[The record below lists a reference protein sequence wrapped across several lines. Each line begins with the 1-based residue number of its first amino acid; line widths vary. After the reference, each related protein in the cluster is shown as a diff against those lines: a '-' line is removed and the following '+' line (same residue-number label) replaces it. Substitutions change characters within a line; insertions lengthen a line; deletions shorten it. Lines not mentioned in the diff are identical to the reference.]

1 MKKNR
6 FLALALSLL
15 MALALPLGAFAEENE
30 PDTLLE
36 GLVTEVLEQG
46 FVMEDIELGSVLLN
60 VDETTVMDGILAEGD
75 IEVGQYVFVEYDG
88 RLTRSLPPQA
98 HADRVGCYR
107 LTGTVDLSLSMGV
120 LLTGDPTFGDVIIR
134 VDGSMPHLYQ
144 GMPITVYYNGVM
156 AMSYPG
162 QVTARHIVVP
172 ELTGVVSDRDSAGFT
187 LTDAEGN
194 EYRVLLSEQ
203 TFTGVLSAS
212 VEDAP
217 VVEDAV
223 QEDAAEAETAEN
235 AEATADDEPAAEP
248 PTDEPATQEPETEDP
263 AAAEPADGESATD
276 EPLLEESVTDE
287 PASDAADASQAAPLP
302 TVEWG
307 DGDTVTDQV
316 PNAGMRIAASGKV
329 IVYMGEEKPT
339 EAVEVPDLSGMSPDE
354 CRDTLEEYGLYLK
367 QKGVSSAQIT
377 GDTTATKQSP
387 EAGTKVSL
395 GAVVTVEFSDTTTVN
410 DR

>member
-120 LLTGDPTFGDVIIR
+120 LLTGDPIFGDVIIR

-162 QVTARHIVVP
+162 QVTARLFGTS
-172 ELTGVVSDRDSAGFT
+172 ELTGTVSDRDSAGFT
-187 LTDAEGN
+187 LTDADGN

-217 VVEDAV
+217 AVEEEA
-223 QEDAAEAETAEN
+223 QEDATEEESTEAAEPA
-235 AEATADDEPAAEP
+235 ADSDEPAETDESAAEESAEEEAVTEEP
-248 PTDEPATQEPETEDP
+248 AEEDPATDEPA
-263 AAAEPADGESATD
+263 GGD
-276 EPLLEESVTDE
+276 E
-287 PASDAADASQAAPLP
+287 ADASQPAPLP

-307 DGDTVTDQV
+307 DGDTVTVYYNGVMTRSLPPQV
-316 PNAGMRIAASGKV
+316 TAL
-329 IVYMGEEKPT
+329 
-339 EAVEVPDLSGMSPDE
+339 EVLVL
-354 CRDTLEEYGLYLK
+354 RD
-367 QKGVSSAQIT
+367 
-377 GDTTATKQSP
+377 
-387 EAGTKVSL
+387 
-395 GAVVTVEFSDTTTVN
+395 
-410 DR
+410 

>member
-1 MKKNR
+1 MKMKKTR
-6 FLALALSLL
+6 FFALALSLL
-15 MALALPLGAFAEENE
+15 MALALPLGAFAEETE

-46 FVMEDIELGSVLLN
+46 FVMEDTELGSVLLN
-60 VDETTVMDGILAEGD
+60 VDETTVMDGILAEED

-107 LTGTVDLSLSMGV
+107 LTGTVDLSLSIGV
-120 LLTGDPTFGDVIIR
+120 LLTGDPIFGDVIIR
-134 VDGSMPHLYQ
+134 VDGSMPHLFQ

-172 ELTGVVSDRDSAGFT
+172 ELSGVVSDRDSAGFT

-203 TFTGVLSAS
+203 TLAGVLSAS

-217 VVEDAV
+217 AV
-223 QEDAAEAETAEN
+223 DETALQ
-235 AEATADDEPAAEP
+235 DEPAAEDTVAEEP
-248 PTDEPATQEPETEDP
+248 VADEPAAE
-263 AAAEPADGESATD
+263 EPADT
-276 EPLLEESVTDE
+276 EPIVDE
-287 PASDAADASQAAPLP
+287 PAGDDEAAASQPASLP

-307 DGDTVTDQV
+307 DGDTVTVYYNGVMTRSIPPQV
-316 PNAGMRIAASGKV
+316 TALEVLV
-329 IVYMGEEKPT
+329 I
-339 EAVEVPDLSGMSPDE
+339 
-354 CRDTLEEYGLYLK
+354 RD
-367 QKGVSSAQIT
+367 
-377 GDTTATKQSP
+377 
-387 EAGTKVSL
+387 
-395 GAVVTVEFSDTTTVN
+395 
-410 DR
+410 

>member
-1 MKKNR
+1 MKMKKNR
-6 FLALALSLL
+6 FFALALSLL

-120 LLTGDPTFGDVIIR
+120 LLTGDPIFGDVIIR

-172 ELTGVVSDRDSAGFT
+172 ELTGTVSDRDSAGFT
-187 LTDAEGN
+187 LTDADGN

-217 VVEDAV
+217 AVEEEA
-223 QEDAAEAETAEN
+223 QEDATEEESTEAAEPAADADEPTKEDESAADADEPAET
-235 AEATADDEPAAEP
+235 DEPAAEKSAEEEAVTEEP
-248 PTDEPATQEPETEDP
+248 AEEDPATDEPA
-263 AAAEPADGESATD
+263 GGD
-276 EPLLEESVTDE
+276 E
-287 PASDAADASQAAPLP
+287 ADASQPAPLP

-307 DGDTVTDQV
+307 DGDTVTVYYNGVMTRSLPPQV
-316 PNAGMRIAASGKV
+316 TAL
-329 IVYMGEEKPT
+329 
-339 EAVEVPDLSGMSPDE
+339 EVLVL
-354 CRDTLEEYGLYLK
+354 RD
-367 QKGVSSAQIT
+367 
-377 GDTTATKQSP
+377 
-387 EAGTKVSL
+387 
-395 GAVVTVEFSDTTTVN
+395 
-410 DR
+410 

>member
-1 MKKNR
+1 MKMKKNR
-6 FLALALSLL
+6 FFALALSLL
-15 MALALPLGAFAEENE
+15 MALALPLGAFAGENE

-120 LLTGDPTFGDVIIR
+120 LLTGDPIFGDVIIR

-172 ELTGVVSDRDSAGFT
+172 ELTGTVSDRDSAGFT
-187 LTDAEGN
+187 LTDADGN

-203 TFTGVLSAS
+203 TFAGVLSAS

-217 VVEDAV
+217 AVEEES
-223 QEDAAEAETAEN
+223 QEDATEEESTEAAEPAADSDEPAETDESA
-235 AEATADDEPAAEP
+235 ADADEPTETDEPAAEKSAEEEAVTEEP
-248 PTDEPATQEPETEDP
+248 AEEDPATDEPA
-263 AAAEPADGESATD
+263 GGD
-276 EPLLEESVTDE
+276 E
-287 PASDAADASQAAPLP
+287 ADASQPAPLP

-307 DGDTVTDQV
+307 DGDTVTVYYNGVMTRSLPPQV
-316 PNAGMRIAASGKV
+316 TAL
-329 IVYMGEEKPT
+329 
-339 EAVEVPDLSGMSPDE
+339 EVLVL
-354 CRDTLEEYGLYLK
+354 RD
-367 QKGVSSAQIT
+367 
-377 GDTTATKQSP
+377 
-387 EAGTKVSL
+387 
-395 GAVVTVEFSDTTTVN
+395 
-410 DR
+410 

>member
-1 MKKNR
+1 MKMKKNR
-6 FLALALSLL
+6 FFALALSLL

-120 LLTGDPTFGDVIIR
+120 LLTGDPIFGDVIIR

-172 ELTGVVSDRDSAGFT
+172 ELTGTVSDRDSAGFT
-187 LTDAEGN
+187 LTDADGN

-217 VVEDAV
+217 AVEEEA
-223 QEDAAEAETAEN
+223 QEDA
-235 AEATADDEPAAEP
+235 
-248 PTDEPATQEPETEDP
+248 TEEESTE
-263 AAAEPADGESATD
+263 AAEPAADAD
-276 EPLLEESVTDE
+276 EPTKEDE
-287 PASDAADASQAAPLP
+287 PASDADEPAETDESVAEEPAEEDPATDEPAGDDEADAS
-302 TVEWG
+302 
-307 DGDTVTDQV
+307 
-316 PNAGMRIAASGKV
+316 I
-329 IVYMGEEKPT
+329 
-339 EAVEVPDLSGMSPDE
+339 
-354 CRDTLEEYGLYLK
+354 
-367 QKGVSSAQIT
+367 
-377 GDTTATKQSP
+377 TTAS
-387 EAGTKVSL
+387 
-395 GAVVTVEFSDTTTVN
+395 
-410 DR
+410 

>member
-1 MKKNR
+1 MKMKKNR
-6 FLALALSLL
+6 FFALALSLL

-120 LLTGDPTFGDVIIR
+120 LLTGDPIFGDVIIR

-172 ELTGVVSDRDSAGFT
+172 ELTGTVSDRDSAGFT
-187 LTDAEGN
+187 LTDADGN

-217 VVEDAV
+217 AVEEEA
-223 QEDAAEAETAEN
+223 QEDATEAESAEAAEPAADADEPAET
-235 AEATADDEPAAEP
+235 DEPAAEKSAEEEAVTEEP
-248 PTDEPATQEPETEDP
+248 AEEDPATDEPA
-263 AAAEPADGESATD
+263 GGD
-276 EPLLEESVTDE
+276 E
-287 PASDAADASQAAPLP
+287 ADASQPAPLP

-307 DGDTVTDQV
+307 DGDTVTVYYNGVMTRSLPPQV
-316 PNAGMRIAASGKV
+316 TAL
-329 IVYMGEEKPT
+329 
-339 EAVEVPDLSGMSPDE
+339 EVLVL
-354 CRDTLEEYGLYLK
+354 RD
-367 QKGVSSAQIT
+367 
-377 GDTTATKQSP
+377 
-387 EAGTKVSL
+387 
-395 GAVVTVEFSDTTTVN
+395 
-410 DR
+410 

>member
-1 MKKNR
+1 MKMKKNR
-6 FLALALSLL
+6 FFALALSLL
-15 MALALPLGAFAEENE
+15 MAVALPLGAFAEENE

-98 HADRVGCYR
+98 HADRVCCYR

-162 QVTARHIVVP
+162 QITARHIVVP
-172 ELTGVVSDRDSAGFT
+172 ELTGTVSDRDSAGFT
-187 LTDAEGN
+187 LTDADGN
-194 EYRVLLSEQ
+194 EYRVLLYAQ
-203 TFTGVLSAS
+203 TFPGVLSAS
-212 VEDAP
+212 VEAAP
-217 VVEDAV
+217 AV
-223 QEDAAEAETAEN
+223 AEEAQEDATEEESTEAAEPAADADEPTKEDESAADADEPAET
-235 AEATADDEPAAEP
+235 DEPAAEESAEEEAVTEEP
-248 PTDEPATQEPETEDP
+248 AEEDPATDEPA
-263 AAAEPADGESATD
+263 GGD
-276 EPLLEESVTDE
+276 E
-287 PASDAADASQAAPLP
+287 ADASQPAPLP

-307 DGDTVTDQV
+307 DGDTVTVYYNGVMTRSLPPQV
-316 PNAGMRIAASGKV
+316 TAL
-329 IVYMGEEKPT
+329 
-339 EAVEVPDLSGMSPDE
+339 EVLVL
-354 CRDTLEEYGLYLK
+354 RD
-367 QKGVSSAQIT
+367 
-377 GDTTATKQSP
+377 
-387 EAGTKVSL
+387 
-395 GAVVTVEFSDTTTVN
+395 
-410 DR
+410 

>member
-1 MKKNR
+1 MKMKKNR
-6 FLALALSLL
+6 FFALALSLL

-120 LLTGDPTFGDVIIR
+120 LLTGDPIFGDVIIR

-172 ELTGVVSDRDSAGFT
+172 ELTGTVSDRDSAGFT
-187 LTDAEGN
+187 LTDADGN

-203 TFTGVLSAS
+203 TFAGVLSAS

-217 VVEDAV
+217 AVEEEA
-223 QEDAAEAETAEN
+223 QEDATEEESTEAAEPAADSDEPAET
-235 AEATADDEPAAEP
+235 DEPAAEESAEEEAVTEEP
-248 PTDEPATQEPETEDP
+248 AEEDPATDEPA
-263 AAAEPADGESATD
+263 GGD
-276 EPLLEESVTDE
+276 E
-287 PASDAADASQAAPLP
+287 ADASQPAPLP

-307 DGDTVTDQV
+307 DGDTVTVYYNGVMTRSLPPQV
-316 PNAGMRIAASGKV
+316 TAL
-329 IVYMGEEKPT
+329 
-339 EAVEVPDLSGMSPDE
+339 EVLVL
-354 CRDTLEEYGLYLK
+354 RD
-367 QKGVSSAQIT
+367 
-377 GDTTATKQSP
+377 
-387 EAGTKVSL
+387 
-395 GAVVTVEFSDTTTVN
+395 
-410 DR
+410 

>member
-1 MKKNR
+1 MKMKKNR
-6 FLALALSLL
+6 FFALALSLL

-120 LLTGDPTFGDVIIR
+120 LLTGDPIFGDVIIR

-172 ELTGVVSDRDSAGFT
+172 ELTGTVSDRDSAGFT
-187 LTDAEGN
+187 LTDADGN

-217 VVEDAV
+217 AVEEES
-223 QEDAAEAETAEN
+223 QEDA
-235 AEATADDEPAAEP
+235 
-248 PTDEPATQEPETEDP
+248 TEEESTE
-263 AAAEPADGESATD
+263 AAEPAADAD
-276 EPLLEESVTDE
+276 EPTKEDE
-287 PASDAADASQAAPLP
+287 PASDADEPAETDESVAEEPAEEDPATDEPAGDDEADASQPAPLP

-307 DGDTVTDQV
+307 DGDTVTVYYNGVMTRSIPPQV
-316 PNAGMRIAASGKV
+316 TAL
-329 IVYMGEEKPT
+329 
-339 EAVEVPDLSGMSPDE
+339 EVLVL
-354 CRDTLEEYGLYLK
+354 RD
-367 QKGVSSAQIT
+367 
-377 GDTTATKQSP
+377 
-387 EAGTKVSL
+387 
-395 GAVVTVEFSDTTTVN
+395 
-410 DR
+410 

>member
-1 MKKNR
+1 MKMKKNR
-6 FLALALSLL
+6 FFALALSLL

-120 LLTGDPTFGDVIIR
+120 LLTGDPIFGDVIIR

-172 ELTGVVSDRDSAGFT
+172 ELTGTVSDRDSAGFT
-187 LTDAEGN
+187 LTDADGN

-217 VVEDAV
+217 AVEEEA
-223 QEDAAEAETAEN
+223 QEDATEEESTEAAEPAADSDEPAET
-235 AEATADDEPAAEP
+235 DEPAAEKSAEEEAVTEEP
-248 PTDEPATQEPETEDP
+248 AEEEAVTEEPAEEDPATDEPAGD
-263 AAAEPADGESATD
+263 D
-276 EPLLEESVTDE
+276 E
-287 PASDAADASQAAPLP
+287 ADASQPAPLP

-307 DGDTVTDQV
+307 DGDTVTVYYNGVMTRSLPPQV
-316 PNAGMRIAASGKV
+316 TAL
-329 IVYMGEEKPT
+329 
-339 EAVEVPDLSGMSPDE
+339 EVLVL
-354 CRDTLEEYGLYLK
+354 RD
-367 QKGVSSAQIT
+367 
-377 GDTTATKQSP
+377 
-387 EAGTKVSL
+387 
-395 GAVVTVEFSDTTTVN
+395 
-410 DR
+410 

>member
-1 MKKNR
+1 MKINR
-6 FLALALSLL
+6 FFALALALL
-15 MALALPLGAFAEENE
+15 MALPLGAFAQEAE

-36 GLVTEVLEQG
+36 GLVTEIVDEG
-46 FVMEDIELGSVLLN
+46 FVMEDIELGNVLLN
-60 VDETTVMDGILAEGD
+60 VDETTVMDGILAEEE

-120 LLTGDPTFGDVIIR
+120 LLTGDPIFGDVIIR

-172 ELTGVVSDRDSAGFT
+172 ELTGTVSDRDSAGFT
-187 LTDAEGN
+187 LTDADGN

-217 VVEDAV
+217 AVEEES
-223 QEDAAEAETAEN
+223 QEDATEEESTEAAEPAADADEPTKEDESAADADEPAET
-235 AEATADDEPAAEP
+235 DEPAAEESAEEEAVTEEP
-248 PTDEPATQEPETEDP
+248 AEEDPATDEPA
-263 AAAEPADGESATD
+263 GGD
-276 EPLLEESVTDE
+276 E
-287 PASDAADASQAAPLP
+287 ADASQPAPLP

-307 DGDTVTDQV
+307 DGDTVTVYYNGVMTRSLPPQV
-316 PNAGMRIAASGKV
+316 TAL
-329 IVYMGEEKPT
+329 
-339 EAVEVPDLSGMSPDE
+339 EVLVL
-354 CRDTLEEYGLYLK
+354 RD
-367 QKGVSSAQIT
+367 
-377 GDTTATKQSP
+377 
-387 EAGTKVSL
+387 
-395 GAVVTVEFSDTTTVN
+395 
-410 DR
+410 

>member
-1 MKKNR
+1 MKMKKNR
-6 FLALALSLL
+6 FFALALSLL

-120 LLTGDPTFGDVIIR
+120 LLTGDPIFGDVIIR

-172 ELTGVVSDRDSAGFT
+172 ELTGTVSDKDSAGFT

-217 VVEDAV
+217 AVEDEA
-223 QEDAAEAETAEN
+223 QEDATEEESTEAAEPAADADEPAET
-235 AEATADDEPAAEP
+235 DEPAAEESAEEEAVTEEP
-248 PTDEPATQEPETEDP
+248 AEEDPATDEPA
-263 AAAEPADGESATD
+263 GGD
-276 EPLLEESVTDE
+276 E
-287 PASDAADASQAAPLP
+287 ADASRPAPLP

-307 DGDTVTDQV
+307 DGDTVTVYYNGVMTRSIPPQV
-316 PNAGMRIAASGKV
+316 TAL
-329 IVYMGEEKPT
+329 
-339 EAVEVPDLSGMSPDE
+339 EVLVL
-354 CRDTLEEYGLYLK
+354 RD
-367 QKGVSSAQIT
+367 
-377 GDTTATKQSP
+377 
-387 EAGTKVSL
+387 
-395 GAVVTVEFSDTTTVN
+395 
-410 DR
+410 

>member
-1 MKKNR
+1 MKMKKNR
-6 FLALALSLL
+6 FFALALSLL

-120 LLTGDPTFGDVIIR
+120 LLTGDPIFGDVIIR

-172 ELTGVVSDRDSAGFT
+172 ELTGTVSDRDSAGFT
-187 LTDAEGN
+187 LTDADGN

-217 VVEDAV
+217 AVEEEA
-223 QEDAAEAETAEN
+223 QEDATEEESTEAAEPAADADEPAET
-235 AEATADDEPAAEP
+235 DEPAAEKSAEEEAVTEEP
-248 PTDEPATQEPETEDP
+248 AEEDPATDEPA
-263 AAAEPADGESATD
+263 GGD
-276 EPLLEESVTDE
+276 E
-287 PASDAADASQAAPLP
+287 ADASQPAPLP

-307 DGDTVTDQV
+307 DGDTVTVYYNGVMTRSLPPQV
-316 PNAGMRIAASGKV
+316 TAL
-329 IVYMGEEKPT
+329 
-339 EAVEVPDLSGMSPDE
+339 EVLVL
-354 CRDTLEEYGLYLK
+354 RD
-367 QKGVSSAQIT
+367 
-377 GDTTATKQSP
+377 
-387 EAGTKVSL
+387 
-395 GAVVTVEFSDTTTVN
+395 
-410 DR
+410 

>member
-1 MKKNR
+1 MKMKKNR
-6 FLALALSLL
+6 FFALALSLL

-120 LLTGDPTFGDVIIR
+120 LLTGDPIFGDVIIR

-172 ELTGVVSDRDSAGFT
+172 ELTGTVSDRDSAGFT
-187 LTDAEGN
+187 LTDADGN

-217 VVEDAV
+217 AVEDEA
-223 QEDAAEAETAEN
+223 QEDATEEESTEAAEPA
-235 AEATADDEPAAEP
+235 ADADEPTKEDEPAAGADEP
-248 PTDEPATQEPETEDP
+248 TETDEPAEEEAVTEEPAEEDP
-263 AAAEPADGESATD
+263 ATD
-276 EPLLEESVTDE
+276 EPAGGDE
-287 PASDAADASQAAPLP
+287 ADASQPAPLP

-307 DGDTVTDQV
+307 DGDTVTVYYNGVMTRSLPPQV
-316 PNAGMRIAASGKV
+316 TAL
-329 IVYMGEEKPT
+329 
-339 EAVEVPDLSGMSPDE
+339 EVLVL
-354 CRDTLEEYGLYLK
+354 RD
-367 QKGVSSAQIT
+367 
-377 GDTTATKQSP
+377 
-387 EAGTKVSL
+387 
-395 GAVVTVEFSDTTTVN
+395 
-410 DR
+410 

>member
-212 VEDAP
+212 LEDAP

-235 AEATADDEPAAEP
+235 AEATADDEPAAETP
-248 PTDEPATQEPETEDP
+248 ADEPRRSLKRRLPPQRNRLIANPPQTSPSWRNPSRMSPP
-263 AAAEPADGESATD
+263 AMPRML
-276 EPLLEESVTDE
+276 PR
-287 PASDAADASQAAPLP
+287 PLP
-302 TVEWG
+302 CPPWNGATAI
-307 DGDTVTDQV
+307 
-316 PNAGMRIAASGKV
+316 P
-329 IVYMGEEKPT
+329 
-339 EAVEVPDLSGMSPDE
+339 SP
-354 CRDTLEEYGLYLK
+354 CT
-367 QKGVSSAQIT
+367 IT
-377 GDTTATKQSP
+377 A
-387 EAGTKVSL
+387 L
-395 GAVVTVEFSDTTTVN
+395 
-410 DR
+410 

>member
-1 MKKNR
+1 MKMKKNR
-6 FLALALSLL
+6 FFALALSLL

-120 LLTGDPTFGDVIIR
+120 LLTGDPIFGDVIIR

-172 ELTGVVSDRDSAGFT
+172 ELTGTVSDRDSAGFT
-187 LTDAEGN
+187 LTDADGN

-217 VVEDAV
+217 AVEEES
-223 QEDAAEAETAEN
+223 QEDATEEESTEAAEPAADADEPTKEDESAADADEPMET
-235 AEATADDEPAAEP
+235 DEPAAEKSAEEEAVTEEP
-248 PTDEPATQEPETEDP
+248 AEEDPATDEPA
-263 AAAEPADGESATD
+263 GGD
-276 EPLLEESVTDE
+276 E
-287 PASDAADASQAAPLP
+287 ADASQPAPLP

-307 DGDTVTDQV
+307 DGDTVTVYYNGVMTRSLPPQV
-316 PNAGMRIAASGKV
+316 TAL
-329 IVYMGEEKPT
+329 
-339 EAVEVPDLSGMSPDE
+339 EVLVL
-354 CRDTLEEYGLYLK
+354 RD
-367 QKGVSSAQIT
+367 
-377 GDTTATKQSP
+377 
-387 EAGTKVSL
+387 
-395 GAVVTVEFSDTTTVN
+395 
-410 DR
+410 

>member
-1 MKKNR
+1 MKMKKNR
-6 FLALALSLL
+6 FFALALSLL

-120 LLTGDPTFGDVIIR
+120 LLTGDPIFGDVIIR

-172 ELTGVVSDRDSAGFT
+172 ELTGTVSDRDSAGFT
-187 LTDAEGN
+187 LTDADGN

-217 VVEDAV
+217 AVEDEA
-223 QEDAAEAETAEN
+223 QEDA
-235 AEATADDEPAAEP
+235 
-248 PTDEPATQEPETEDP
+248 TEEESTE
-263 AAAEPADGESATD
+263 AAEPAADAD
-276 EPLLEESVTDE
+276 EPTKEDE
-287 PASDAADASQAAPLP
+287 PASDADEPAETDESVAEEPAEEDPATDEPAGDDEADASQPAPLP

-307 DGDTVTDQV
+307 DGDTVTVYYNGVMTRSLPPQV
-316 PNAGMRIAASGKV
+316 TAL
-329 IVYMGEEKPT
+329 
-339 EAVEVPDLSGMSPDE
+339 EVLVL
-354 CRDTLEEYGLYLK
+354 RD
-367 QKGVSSAQIT
+367 
-377 GDTTATKQSP
+377 
-387 EAGTKVSL
+387 
-395 GAVVTVEFSDTTTVN
+395 
-410 DR
+410 

>member
-1 MKKNR
+1 MKMKKTR
-6 FLALALSLL
+6 FFALALSLL

-120 LLTGDPTFGDVIIR
+120 LLTGDPIFGDVIIR

-172 ELTGVVSDRDSAGFT
+172 ELTGTVSDRDSAGFT
-187 LTDAEGN
+187 LTDADGN

-217 VVEDAV
+217 AVEEEA
-223 QEDAAEAETAEN
+223 QEDATEEESTEAAEPAADADEPAETDEPAADADEPAE
-235 AEATADDEPAAEP
+235 TDEPAAEESAEEEAVTEEP
-248 PTDEPATQEPETEDP
+248 AEEDPATDEPA
-263 AAAEPADGESATD
+263 GGD
-276 EPLLEESVTDE
+276 E
-287 PASDAADASQAAPLP
+287 ADASQPAPLP

-307 DGDTVTDQV
+307 DGDTVTVYYNGVMTRSLPPQV
-316 PNAGMRIAASGKV
+316 TAL
-329 IVYMGEEKPT
+329 
-339 EAVEVPDLSGMSPDE
+339 EVLVL
-354 CRDTLEEYGLYLK
+354 RD
-367 QKGVSSAQIT
+367 
-377 GDTTATKQSP
+377 
-387 EAGTKVSL
+387 
-395 GAVVTVEFSDTTTVN
+395 
-410 DR
+410 

>member
-1 MKKNR
+1 MKMKKNR
-6 FLALALSLL
+6 FFALALSLL

-46 FVMEDIELGSVLLN
+46 FVMEDTELGSVLLN

-120 LLTGDPTFGDVIIR
+120 LLTGDPIFGDVIIR

-172 ELTGVVSDRDSAGFT
+172 ELTGTVSDRDSAGFT
-187 LTDAEGN
+187 LTDADGN

-217 VVEDAV
+217 AVEEES
-223 QEDAAEAETAEN
+223 QEDATEEESTEAAEPAADADEPTKEDESAADADEPAET
-235 AEATADDEPAAEP
+235 DEPAAEESAEEEAVTEEP
-248 PTDEPATQEPETEDP
+248 AEENPATDEPA
-263 AAAEPADGESATD
+263 GGD
-276 EPLLEESVTDE
+276 E
-287 PASDAADASQAAPLP
+287 ADASQPAPLP

-307 DGDTVTDQV
+307 DGDTVTVYYNGVMTRSLPPQV
-316 PNAGMRIAASGKV
+316 TAL
-329 IVYMGEEKPT
+329 
-339 EAVEVPDLSGMSPDE
+339 EVLVL
-354 CRDTLEEYGLYLK
+354 RD
-367 QKGVSSAQIT
+367 
-377 GDTTATKQSP
+377 
-387 EAGTKVSL
+387 
-395 GAVVTVEFSDTTTVN
+395 
-410 DR
+410 

>member
-6 FLALALSLL
+6 FFALALSLL

-120 LLTGDPTFGDVIIR
+120 LLTGDPIFGDVIIR

-172 ELTGVVSDRDSAGFT
+172 ELTGTVSDRDSAGFT
-187 LTDAEGN
+187 LTDADGN

-217 VVEDAV
+217 AVEEESQEDAV
-223 QEDAAEAETAEN
+223 EAESTEAAEPAADSDEPAET
-235 AEATADDEPAAEP
+235 DEPAADA
-248 PTDEPATQEPETEDP
+248 DEPTE
-263 AAAEPADGESATD
+263 
-276 EPLLEESVTDE
+276 TDE
-287 PASDAADASQAAPLP
+287 PASDADEPAETDESVAEEPAEEDPATDEPAGDDEADASRPAPLP

-307 DGDTVTDQV
+307 DGDTVTVYYNGVMTRSLPPQV
-316 PNAGMRIAASGKV
+316 TAL
-329 IVYMGEEKPT
+329 
-339 EAVEVPDLSGMSPDE
+339 EVLVL
-354 CRDTLEEYGLYLK
+354 RD
-367 QKGVSSAQIT
+367 
-377 GDTTATKQSP
+377 
-387 EAGTKVSL
+387 
-395 GAVVTVEFSDTTTVN
+395 
-410 DR
+410 

>member
-6 FLALALSLL
+6 FFALALSLL
-15 MALALPLGAFAEENE
+15 MALALPLAAFAEENE

-46 FVMEDIELGSVLLN
+46 FVIDDIELGSVLLN

-107 LTGTVDLSLSMGV
+107 LTGTVDLSVSMGV
-120 LLTGDPTFGDVIIR
+120 LLTGDPTFGDVIVR
-134 VDGSMPHLYQ
+134 VDGSMPHLFQ

-162 QVTARHIVVP
+162 QVTASHIVVP
-172 ELTGVVSDRDSAGFT
+172 ELTGVVSDRDEAGFT
-187 LTDAEGN
+187 LTDADGN

-203 TFTGVLSAS
+203 TLTGVLSAS

-217 VVEDAV
+217 AVDEAAQEAAVEDESA
-223 QEDAAEAETAEN
+223 EDAEPAADVDEPVSEAP
-235 AEATADDEPAAEP
+235 ATEDEPAGEQ
-248 PTDEPATQEPETEDP
+248 T
-263 AAAEPADGESATD
+263 AAAEPVTEETAADD
-276 EPLLEESVTDE
+276 E
-287 PASDAADASQAAPLP
+287 ADASQPAPLP

-307 DGDTVTDQV
+307 DGDTVTVYYNGVMTRSIPPQV
-316 PNAGMRIAASGKV
+316 TAL
-329 IVYMGEEKPT
+329 
-339 EAVEVPDLSGMSPDE
+339 EVLVL
-354 CRDTLEEYGLYLK
+354 RD
-367 QKGVSSAQIT
+367 
-377 GDTTATKQSP
+377 
-387 EAGTKVSL
+387 
-395 GAVVTVEFSDTTTVN
+395 
-410 DR
+410 

>member
-1 MKKNR
+1 MKMKKNR
-6 FLALALSLL
+6 FFALALSLL

-120 LLTGDPTFGDVIIR
+120 LLTGDPIFGDVIIR

-172 ELTGVVSDRDSAGFT
+172 ELTGTVSDRDSAGFT
-187 LTDAEGN
+187 LTDADGN

-217 VVEDAV
+217 AVEDEA
-223 QEDAAEAETAEN
+223 QEDATEEESTEAAEPA
-235 AEATADDEPAAEP
+235 ADADEPTKEDEPAAGADEP
-248 PTDEPATQEPETEDP
+248 TETDEPAEEEAVTEEPAEEDP
-263 AAAEPADGESATD
+263 ATD
-276 EPLLEESVTDE
+276 EPAGGDK
-287 PASDAADASQAAPLP
+287 ADASQPAPLP

-307 DGDTVTDQV
+307 DGDTVTVYYNGVMTRSLPPQV
-316 PNAGMRIAASGKV
+316 TAL
-329 IVYMGEEKPT
+329 
-339 EAVEVPDLSGMSPDE
+339 EVLVL
-354 CRDTLEEYGLYLK
+354 RD
-367 QKGVSSAQIT
+367 
-377 GDTTATKQSP
+377 
-387 EAGTKVSL
+387 
-395 GAVVTVEFSDTTTVN
+395 
-410 DR
+410 

>member
-1 MKKNR
+1 MKMKKNR
-6 FLALALSLL
+6 FFALALSLL

-120 LLTGDPTFGDVIIR
+120 LLTGDPIFGDVIIR

-172 ELTGVVSDRDSAGFT
+172 ELTGTVSDRDSAGFT
-187 LTDAEGN
+187 LTDADGN

-217 VVEDAV
+217 AVEEEA
-223 QEDAAEAETAEN
+223 QEDA
-235 AEATADDEPAAEP
+235 
-248 PTDEPATQEPETEDP
+248 TEEESTE
-263 AAAEPADGESATD
+263 AAEPAADSD
-276 EPLLEESVTDE
+276 EPAETDE
-287 PASDAADASQAAPLP
+287 PASDADEPAETDESVAEEPAEEDPATDEPAGDDEADASQPAPLP

-307 DGDTVTDQV
+307 DGDTVTVYYNGVMTRSLPPQV
-316 PNAGMRIAASGKV
+316 TAL
-329 IVYMGEEKPT
+329 
-339 EAVEVPDLSGMSPDE
+339 EVLVL
-354 CRDTLEEYGLYLK
+354 RD
-367 QKGVSSAQIT
+367 
-377 GDTTATKQSP
+377 
-387 EAGTKVSL
+387 
-395 GAVVTVEFSDTTTVN
+395 
-410 DR
+410 

>member
-1 MKKNR
+1 MKMKKTR
-6 FLALALSLL
+6 FFALALSLL

-46 FVMEDIELGSVLLN
+46 FVMEDTELGSVLLN
-60 VDETTVMDGILAEGD
+60 VDETTVMDGILAEED

-107 LTGTVDLSLSMGV
+107 LTGTVDLSLSIGV
-120 LLTGDPTFGDVIIR
+120 LLTGDPIFGDVIIR
-134 VDGSMPHLYQ
+134 VDGSMPHLFQ

-162 QVTARHIVVP
+162 QVTASHIVVP
-172 ELTGVVSDRDSAGFT
+172 ELTGTVSDKDSAGFT

-203 TFTGVLSAS
+203 TLAGVLSAS

-217 VVEDAV
+217 AVGETAQEDAV
-223 QEDAAEAETAEN
+223 EAESAEGAQSASDADAPAAEDETALQDEPV
-235 AEATADDEPAAEP
+235 AEEPAADEPVAEEPADAEPIVDEPAGD
-248 PTDEPATQEPETEDP
+248 DE
-263 AAAEPADGESATD
+263 
-276 EPLLEESVTDE
+276 
-287 PASDAADASQAAPLP
+287 ADASQPAPLP

-307 DGDTVTDQV
+307 DGDTVTVYYNGVMTRSIPPQV
-316 PNAGMRIAASGKV
+316 TALEVLV
-329 IVYMGEEKPT
+329 I
-339 EAVEVPDLSGMSPDE
+339 
-354 CRDTLEEYGLYLK
+354 RD
-367 QKGVSSAQIT
+367 
-377 GDTTATKQSP
+377 
-387 EAGTKVSL
+387 
-395 GAVVTVEFSDTTTVN
+395 
-410 DR
+410 

>member
-1 MKKNR
+1 MKMKKNR
-6 FLALALSLL
+6 FFALALSLL

-75 IEVGQYVFVEYDG
+75 IEVGHYVFVEYDG

-120 LLTGDPTFGDVIIR
+120 LLTGDPIFGDVIIR

-172 ELTGVVSDRDSAGFT
+172 ELTGTVSDRDSAGFT
-187 LTDAEGN
+187 LTDADGN

-217 VVEDAV
+217 AVEEEA
-223 QEDAAEAETAEN
+223 QEDA
-235 AEATADDEPAAEP
+235 
-248 PTDEPATQEPETEDP
+248 TEEESTE
-263 AAAEPADGESATD
+263 AAEPAADSD
-276 EPLLEESVTDE
+276 EPAETDE
-287 PASDAADASQAAPLP
+287 PASDADEPAETDESVAEEPAEEDPATDEPAGGDEADASQPAPLP

-307 DGDTVTDQV
+307 DGDTVTVYYNGVMTRSIPPQV
-316 PNAGMRIAASGKV
+316 TAL
-329 IVYMGEEKPT
+329 
-339 EAVEVPDLSGMSPDE
+339 EVLVL
-354 CRDTLEEYGLYLK
+354 RD
-367 QKGVSSAQIT
+367 
-377 GDTTATKQSP
+377 
-387 EAGTKVSL
+387 
-395 GAVVTVEFSDTTTVN
+395 
-410 DR
+410 

>member
-1 MKKNR
+1 MKMKKNR
-6 FLALALSLL
+6 FFALALSLL

-120 LLTGDPTFGDVIIR
+120 LLTGDPIFGDVIIR

-172 ELTGVVSDRDSAGFT
+172 ELTGTVSDRDSAGFT
-187 LTDAEGN
+187 LTDADGN

-217 VVEDAV
+217 AVEEEA
-223 QEDAAEAETAEN
+223 QEDATEEESTEAAEPA
-235 AEATADDEPAAEP
+235 ADSDEPAETEEAVTEEPAEEDP
-248 PTDEPATQEPETEDP
+248 ATDEPA
-263 AAAEPADGESATD
+263 GGD
-276 EPLLEESVTDE
+276 E
-287 PASDAADASQAAPLP
+287 ADASQPAPLP

-307 DGDTVTDQV
+307 DGDTVTVYYNGVMTRSLPPQV
-316 PNAGMRIAASGKV
+316 TAL
-329 IVYMGEEKPT
+329 
-339 EAVEVPDLSGMSPDE
+339 EVLVL
-354 CRDTLEEYGLYLK
+354 RD
-367 QKGVSSAQIT
+367 
-377 GDTTATKQSP
+377 
-387 EAGTKVSL
+387 
-395 GAVVTVEFSDTTTVN
+395 
-410 DR
+410 

>member
-1 MKKNR
+1 MKMKKNR
-6 FLALALSLL
+6 FFALALSLL

-120 LLTGDPTFGDVIIR
+120 LLTGDPIFGDVIIR

-172 ELTGVVSDRDSAGFT
+172 ELTGTVSDRDSAGFT
-187 LTDAEGN
+187 LTDADGN

-217 VVEDAV
+217 AVEEEA
-223 QEDAAEAETAEN
+223 QEDATEEESTEAAEPAADADEPAETDESA
-235 AEATADDEPAAEP
+235 ADADEPTETDEPAAEKSAEEEAVTEEP
-248 PTDEPATQEPETEDP
+248 AEEDPATDEPA
-263 AAAEPADGESATD
+263 GGD
-276 EPLLEESVTDE
+276 E
-287 PASDAADASQAAPLP
+287 ADASQPAPLP

-307 DGDTVTDQV
+307 DGDTVTVYYNGVMTRSLPPQV
-316 PNAGMRIAASGKV
+316 TAL
-329 IVYMGEEKPT
+329 
-339 EAVEVPDLSGMSPDE
+339 EVLVL
-354 CRDTLEEYGLYLK
+354 RD
-367 QKGVSSAQIT
+367 
-377 GDTTATKQSP
+377 
-387 EAGTKVSL
+387 
-395 GAVVTVEFSDTTTVN
+395 
-410 DR
+410 

>member
-1 MKKNR
+1 MKMKKNR
-6 FLALALSLL
+6 FFALALSLL

-120 LLTGDPTFGDVIIR
+120 LLTGDPIFGDVIIR

-172 ELTGVVSDRDSAGFT
+172 ELTGTVSDRDSAGFT
-187 LTDAEGN
+187 LTDADGN

-217 VVEDAV
+217 AVEEEA
-223 QEDAAEAETAEN
+223 QEDA
-235 AEATADDEPAAEP
+235 
-248 PTDEPATQEPETEDP
+248 TEEESTE
-263 AAAEPADGESATD
+263 AAEPAADSD
-276 EPLLEESVTDE
+276 EPAETDE
-287 PASDAADASQAAPLP
+287 PASDADEPAETDESVAEEPAEEDPATDEPAGDDEADASRPAPLP

-307 DGDTVTDQV
+307 DGDTVTVYYNGVMTRSLPPQV
-316 PNAGMRIAASGKV
+316 TALEVHKEAS
-329 IVYMGEEKPT
+329 P
-339 EAVEVPDLSGMSPDE
+339 L
-354 CRDTLEEYGLYLK
+354 
-367 QKGVSSAQIT
+367 
-377 GDTTATKQSP
+377 
-387 EAGTKVSL
+387 
-395 GAVVTVEFSDTTTVN
+395 
-410 DR
+410 

>member
-1 MKKNR
+1 MKMKKNR
-6 FLALALSLL
+6 FFALALSLL

-120 LLTGDPTFGDVIIR
+120 LLTGDPIFGDVIIR

-172 ELTGVVSDRDSAGFT
+172 ELTGTVSDRDSAGFT
-187 LTDAEGN
+187 LTDADGN

-217 VVEDAV
+217 AVEEES
-223 QEDAAEAETAEN
+223 QEDATEEESTEAAEPAADADEPTKEDESAADADEPAET
-235 AEATADDEPAAEP
+235 DEPAAEESAEEEAVTEEP
-248 PTDEPATQEPETEDP
+248 AEEDPATDEPA
-263 AAAEPADGESATD
+263 GGD
-276 EPLLEESVTDE
+276 E
-287 PASDAADASQAAPLP
+287 ADASQPAPLP

-307 DGDTVTDQV
+307 DGDTVTVYYNGVMTRSLPPQV
-316 PNAGMRIAASGKV
+316 TAL
-329 IVYMGEEKPT
+329 
-339 EAVEVPDLSGMSPDE
+339 EVLVL
-354 CRDTLEEYGLYLK
+354 RD
-367 QKGVSSAQIT
+367 
-377 GDTTATKQSP
+377 
-387 EAGTKVSL
+387 
-395 GAVVTVEFSDTTTVN
+395 
-410 DR
+410 

>member
-1 MKKNR
+1 MKMKKNR

-120 LLTGDPTFGDVIIR
+120 LLTGDPIFGDVIIR
-134 VDGSMPHLYQ
+134 VDGSMPHLFQ
-144 GMPITVYYNGVM
+144 GMPVTVYYNGVM

-172 ELTGVVSDRDSAGFT
+172 ELSGVVSDRDSAGFT
-187 LTDAEGN
+187 LTDADGN

-203 TFTGVLSAS
+203 TLAGVLSAS

-217 VVEDAV
+217 AMDGAA
-223 QEDAAEAETAEN
+223 QEDAGAEESAEEAEPASGAEEAV
-235 AEATADDEPAAEP
+235 AEE
-248 PTDEPATQEPETEDP
+248 P
-263 AAAEPADGESATD
+263 AAAEPDKGESVMD
-276 EPLLEESVTDE
+276 ESDEDESAMDE
-287 PASDAADASQAAPLP
+287 PAALEPVAEEPAGGDEADASQPALLP

-307 DGDTVTDQV
+307 DGDTVTVYYNGVMTRSIPPQV
-316 PNAGMRIAASGKV
+316 TAL
-329 IVYMGEEKPT
+329 
-339 EAVEVPDLSGMSPDE
+339 EVLVL
-354 CRDTLEEYGLYLK
+354 RD
-367 QKGVSSAQIT
+367 
-377 GDTTATKQSP
+377 
-387 EAGTKVSL
+387 
-395 GAVVTVEFSDTTTVN
+395 
-410 DR
+410 

>member
-1 MKKNR
+1 MKMKKNR
-6 FLALALSLL
+6 FFALALSLL

-120 LLTGDPTFGDVIIR
+120 LLTGDPIFGDVIIR

-172 ELTGVVSDRDSAGFT
+172 ELTGTVSDRDSAGFT
-187 LTDAEGN
+187 LTDADGN

-217 VVEDAV
+217 AVEEEA
-223 QEDAAEAETAEN
+223 QEDA
-235 AEATADDEPAAEP
+235 
-248 PTDEPATQEPETEDP
+248 TEEESTE
-263 AAAEPADGESATD
+263 AAEPAADAD
-276 EPLLEESVTDE
+276 EPTKEDE
-287 PASDAADASQAAPLP
+287 PASDADEPAETDESVAEEPAEEDPATDEPAGGDEADASQPAPLP

-307 DGDTVTDQV
+307 DGDTVTVYYNGVMTRGLPPQV
-316 PNAGMRIAASGKV
+316 TAL
-329 IVYMGEEKPT
+329 
-339 EAVEVPDLSGMSPDE
+339 EVLVL
-354 CRDTLEEYGLYLK
+354 RD
-367 QKGVSSAQIT
+367 
-377 GDTTATKQSP
+377 
-387 EAGTKVSL
+387 
-395 GAVVTVEFSDTTTVN
+395 
-410 DR
+410 

>member
-1 MKKNR
+1 MKMKKNR
-6 FLALALSLL
+6 FFALALSLL

-120 LLTGDPTFGDVIIR
+120 LLTGDPIFGDVIIR

-172 ELTGVVSDRDSAGFT
+172 ELTGTVSDRDSAGFT
-187 LTDAEGN
+187 LTDADGN

-217 VVEDAV
+217 AVEEEA
-223 QEDAAEAETAEN
+223 QEDA
-235 AEATADDEPAAEP
+235 
-248 PTDEPATQEPETEDP
+248 TEEESTE
-263 AAAEPADGESATD
+263 AAEPAADSD
-276 EPLLEESVTDE
+276 EPAETDE
-287 PASDAADASQAAPLP
+287 PASDADEPAETDESVAEEPAEEDPATDEPAGDDEADASRPAPLP

-307 DGDTVTDQV
+307 DGDTVTVYYNGVMTRSLPPQV
-316 PNAGMRIAASGKV
+316 TAL
-329 IVYMGEEKPT
+329 
-339 EAVEVPDLSGMSPDE
+339 EVLVL
-354 CRDTLEEYGLYLK
+354 RD
-367 QKGVSSAQIT
+367 
-377 GDTTATKQSP
+377 
-387 EAGTKVSL
+387 
-395 GAVVTVEFSDTTTVN
+395 
-410 DR
+410 

>member
-1 MKKNR
+1 MTMQKNR
-6 FLALALSLL
+6 VFALALSLL

-60 VDETTVMDGILAEGD
+60 VDETTVMDGILAEGG

-120 LLTGDPTFGDVIIR
+120 LLTGDPIFGDVIIR

-172 ELTGVVSDRDSAGFT
+172 ELTGTVSDRDSAGFT
-187 LTDAEGN
+187 LTDADGN

-217 VVEDAV
+217 AVEEEA
-223 QEDAAEAETAEN
+223 QEDATEEESTEAAEPAADADEPAET
-235 AEATADDEPAAEP
+235 DEPAAEESAEEEAVTEEP
-248 PTDEPATQEPETEDP
+248 AEEVPATDEPA
-263 AAAEPADGESATD
+263 GGD
-276 EPLLEESVTDE
+276 E
-287 PASDAADASQAAPLP
+287 ADASQPAPLP

-307 DGDTVTDQV
+307 DGDTVTVYYNGVMTRSLPPQV
-316 PNAGMRIAASGKV
+316 TAL
-329 IVYMGEEKPT
+329 
-339 EAVEVPDLSGMSPDE
+339 EVLVL
-354 CRDTLEEYGLYLK
+354 RD
-367 QKGVSSAQIT
+367 
-377 GDTTATKQSP
+377 
-387 EAGTKVSL
+387 
-395 GAVVTVEFSDTTTVN
+395 
-410 DR
+410 

>member
-1 MKKNR
+1 MKMKKNR
-6 FLALALSLL
+6 FFALALSLL

-120 LLTGDPTFGDVIIR
+120 LLTGDPIFGDVIIR

-172 ELTGVVSDRDSAGFT
+172 ELTGTVSDRDSAGFT
-187 LTDAEGN
+187 LTDADGN

-217 VVEDAV
+217 AVEEKA
-223 QEDAAEAETAEN
+223 QEDATEEESTEAAEPAADSDEPAET
-235 AEATADDEPAAEP
+235 DEPAAEESAEEEAVTEEP
-248 PTDEPATQEPETEDP
+248 AEEDPATDEPAGD
-263 AAAEPADGESATD
+263 D
-276 EPLLEESVTDE
+276 E
-287 PASDAADASQAAPLP
+287 ADASRPAPLP

-307 DGDTVTDQV
+307 DGDTVTVYYNGVMTRSLPPQV
-316 PNAGMRIAASGKV
+316 TAL
-329 IVYMGEEKPT
+329 
-339 EAVEVPDLSGMSPDE
+339 EVLVL
-354 CRDTLEEYGLYLK
+354 RD
-367 QKGVSSAQIT
+367 
-377 GDTTATKQSP
+377 
-387 EAGTKVSL
+387 
-395 GAVVTVEFSDTTTVN
+395 
-410 DR
+410 

>member
-1 MKKNR
+1 MKMKKNR
-6 FLALALSLL
+6 FFALALSLL

-120 LLTGDPTFGDVIIR
+120 LLTGDPIFGDVIIR

-172 ELTGVVSDRDSAGFT
+172 ELTGTVSDRDSAGFT
-187 LTDAEGN
+187 LTDADGN

-217 VVEDAV
+217 AVEEES
-223 QEDAAEAETAEN
+223 QEDA
-235 AEATADDEPAAEP
+235 
-248 PTDEPATQEPETEDP
+248 TEEESTE
-263 AAAEPADGESATD
+263 AAEPAADSD
-276 EPLLEESVTDE
+276 EPAETDE
-287 PASDAADASQAAPLP
+287 PASDADEPAETDESVAEEPAEEDPATDEPAGDDEADASRPAPLP

-307 DGDTVTDQV
+307 DGDTVTVYYNGVMTRSLPPQV
-316 PNAGMRIAASGKV
+316 TAL
-329 IVYMGEEKPT
+329 
-339 EAVEVPDLSGMSPDE
+339 EVLVL
-354 CRDTLEEYGLYLK
+354 RD
-367 QKGVSSAQIT
+367 
-377 GDTTATKQSP
+377 
-387 EAGTKVSL
+387 
-395 GAVVTVEFSDTTTVN
+395 
-410 DR
+410 

>member
-1 MKKNR
+1 MKINR
-6 FLALALSLL
+6 FFALALALL
-15 MALALPLGAFAEENE
+15 MALPLGAFAQEAE

-36 GLVTEVLEQG
+36 GLVTEIVDEG
-46 FVMEDIELGSVLLN
+46 FVMEDIELGNVLLN
-60 VDETTVMDGILAEGD
+60 VDETTVMDGILAEEE

-120 LLTGDPTFGDVIIR
+120 LLTGDPIFGDVIIR

-172 ELTGVVSDRDSAGFT
+172 ELTGTVSDRDSAGFT
-187 LTDAEGN
+187 LTDADGN

-217 VVEDAV
+217 AVEEEA
-223 QEDAAEAETAEN
+223 QEDA
-235 AEATADDEPAAEP
+235 
-248 PTDEPATQEPETEDP
+248 TEEESTE
-263 AAAEPADGESATD
+263 AAEPAADSD
-276 EPLLEESVTDE
+276 EPAETDE
-287 PASDAADASQAAPLP
+287 PASDADEPAETDESVAEEPAEEEAVTEEPAEEDPATDEPAGDDEADASRPAPLP

-307 DGDTVTDQV
+307 DGDTVAVYYNGVMTRSIPPQV
-316 PNAGMRIAASGKV
+316 TAL
-329 IVYMGEEKPT
+329 
-339 EAVEVPDLSGMSPDE
+339 EVLVL
-354 CRDTLEEYGLYLK
+354 RD
-367 QKGVSSAQIT
+367 
-377 GDTTATKQSP
+377 
-387 EAGTKVSL
+387 
-395 GAVVTVEFSDTTTVN
+395 
-410 DR
+410 

>member
-1 MKKNR
+1 MKMKKNR
-6 FLALALSLL
+6 FFALALSLL

-75 IEVGQYVFVEYDG
+75 IEVDQYVFVEYDG

-120 LLTGDPTFGDVIIR
+120 LLTGDPIFGDVIIR

-172 ELTGVVSDRDSAGFT
+172 ELTGTVSDRDSAGFT
-187 LTDAEGN
+187 LTDADGN

-217 VVEDAV
+217 AVEEEA
-223 QEDAAEAETAEN
+223 QEDA
-235 AEATADDEPAAEP
+235 
-248 PTDEPATQEPETEDP
+248 TEEESTE
-263 AAAEPADGESATD
+263 AAEPAADAD
-276 EPLLEESVTDE
+276 EPTKEDE
-287 PASDAADASQAAPLP
+287 PASDADEPAETDESVAEEPAEEDPATDEPAGDDEADASQPAPLP

-307 DGDTVTDQV
+307 DGDTVTVYYNGVMTRSLPPQV
-316 PNAGMRIAASGKV
+316 TAL
-329 IVYMGEEKPT
+329 
-339 EAVEVPDLSGMSPDE
+339 EVLVL
-354 CRDTLEEYGLYLK
+354 RD
-367 QKGVSSAQIT
+367 
-377 GDTTATKQSP
+377 
-387 EAGTKVSL
+387 
-395 GAVVTVEFSDTTTVN
+395 
-410 DR
+410 

>member
-1 MKKNR
+1 MKMKKNR
-6 FLALALSLL
+6 FFALALSLL

-120 LLTGDPTFGDVIIR
+120 LLTGDPIFGDVIIR

-172 ELTGVVSDRDSAGFT
+172 ELTGTVSDRDSAGFT
-187 LTDAEGN
+187 LTDADGN

-217 VVEDAV
+217 AVEEEA
-223 QEDAAEAETAEN
+223 QEDA
-235 AEATADDEPAAEP
+235 
-248 PTDEPATQEPETEDP
+248 TEEESTE
-263 AAAEPADGESATD
+263 AAEPAADSD
-276 EPLLEESVTDE
+276 EPAETDE
-287 PASDAADASQAAPLP
+287 PASDADEPAETDESVAEEPAEEDPATDEPAGDDEADASRPAPLP

-307 DGDTVTDQV
+307 DGDTVTVYYNGVMTRSIPPQV
-316 PNAGMRIAASGKV
+316 TAL
-329 IVYMGEEKPT
+329 
-339 EAVEVPDLSGMSPDE
+339 EVLVL
-354 CRDTLEEYGLYLK
+354 RD
-367 QKGVSSAQIT
+367 
-377 GDTTATKQSP
+377 
-387 EAGTKVSL
+387 
-395 GAVVTVEFSDTTTVN
+395 
-410 DR
+410 

>member
-1 MKKNR
+1 MKMKKNR
-6 FLALALSLL
+6 FFALALSLL

-120 LLTGDPTFGDVIIR
+120 LLTGDPIFGDVIIR

-172 ELTGVVSDRDSAGFT
+172 ELTGTVSDRDSAGFT
-187 LTDAEGN
+187 LTDADGN

-217 VVEDAV
+217 AVEEEA
-223 QEDAAEAETAEN
+223 QEDA
-235 AEATADDEPAAEP
+235 
-248 PTDEPATQEPETEDP
+248 TEEESTE
-263 AAAEPADGESATD
+263 AAEPAADSD
-276 EPLLEESVTDE
+276 EPTKEDE
-287 PASDAADASQAAPLP
+287 PASDADEPAETDESVAEEPAEEDPATDEPAGDDEADASQPAPLP

-307 DGDTVTDQV
+307 DGDTVTVYYNGVMTRSLPPQV
-316 PNAGMRIAASGKV
+316 TAL
-329 IVYMGEEKPT
+329 
-339 EAVEVPDLSGMSPDE
+339 EVLVL
-354 CRDTLEEYGLYLK
+354 RD
-367 QKGVSSAQIT
+367 
-377 GDTTATKQSP
+377 
-387 EAGTKVSL
+387 
-395 GAVVTVEFSDTTTVN
+395 
-410 DR
+410 